1 MRMIPVLLLALFLV
15 AATVYGP
22 LGLSVVESKVCG
34 TDHVEDFFRTI
45 GLHDALSWIYE
56 KTIPGI

>member
-1 MRMIPVLLLALFLV
+1 MRTLPLLLLAIFLV

-22 LGLSVVESKVCG
+22 LGLAFVESALCG